1 MFNREWT
8 WSNNKF
14 KKRNIGKISQSRD
27 KTLVGKNITLAYAI
41 DIAGLMLK
49 RQQAKSII
57 KVREKIVQLAVSIIG
72 YVINSLQANN
82 IVYINNEERVRLVS
96 KMLVVMCSETN
107 VTPTLIK
114 IFKIK
119 TWFQ

>member
-1 MFNREWT
+1 
-8 WSNNKF
+8 
-14 KKRNIGKISQSRD
+14 
-27 KTLVGKNITLAYAI
+27 
-41 DIAGLMLK
+41 MLK

-72 YVINSLQANN
+72 NVINSLQANN

-96 KMLVVMCSETN
+96 KMLVVMCSETH

-114 IFKIK
+114 IFK
-119 TWFQ
+119 TLQ

>member
-1 MFNREWT
+1 
-8 WSNNKF
+8 
-14 KKRNIGKISQSRD
+14 
-27 KTLVGKNITLAYAI
+27 
-41 DIAGLMLK
+41 MLK

-119 TWFQ
+119 T

>member
-1 MFNREWT
+1 
-8 WSNNKF
+8 
-14 KKRNIGKISQSRD
+14 
-27 KTLVGKNITLAYAI
+27 
-41 DIAGLMLK
+41 MLK

-72 YVINSLQANN
+72 IVINSLQANN

-119 TWFQ
+119 T